1 MPDWPHS
8 PRHKLAPSGT
18 YIVTAATY
26 GKEPIFSSGQ
36 RLDLLLDSLLTVCA
50 KCEWN
55 LEAWAIFPNHYHFVA
70 GTAGPNGLRRMLQ
83 ELHSLTARTING
95 LDCQPGRRV
104 WFQYWDTRITNQRS
118 YLARLH
124 YVHENAVHHGVVKR
138 AADYPWCSA
147 GWFERRADAA
157 FRKTVLGFPCDKVL
171 MPDAFEVKTIW
182 IRRRAIDSPSRDR
195 RSKLRRGDGGSK
207 LPHSTGCEG
216 GVTRRRRG

>member
-8 PRHKLAPSGT
+8 PRRKLTQSGT

-26 GKEPIFSSGQ
+26 RKEPIFSSRQ

-50 KCEWN
+50 KYEWN
-55 LEAWAIFPNHYHFVA
+55 LEAWATFPNHYHFVA

-95 LDCQPGRRV
+95 IDCQPGRRV
-104 WFQYWDTRITNQRS
+104 WFQYWDTRITNQCS

-147 GWFERRADAA
+147 GWFERSADAA
-157 FRKTVLGFPCDKVL
+157 FRKTVLGFPCDKVS
-171 MPDAFEVKTIW
+171 MPDSFDVKPI
-182 IRRRAIDSPSRDR
+182 
-195 RSKLRRGDGGSK
+195 G
-207 LPHSTGCEG
+207 
-216 GVTRRRRG
+216 